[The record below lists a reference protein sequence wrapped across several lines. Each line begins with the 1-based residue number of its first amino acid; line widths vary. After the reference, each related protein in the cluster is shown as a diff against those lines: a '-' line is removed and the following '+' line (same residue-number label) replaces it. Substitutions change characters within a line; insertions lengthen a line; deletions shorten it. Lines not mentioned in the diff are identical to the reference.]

1 MAEYHQAH
9 AELIIERNATRNFV
23 LNVLDGGFFYLGL
36 SLISRYTVLP
46 LLVERLTGE
55 RWMQGLI
62 PMLAQTGWFLP
73 GLFLAPLV
81 ASLPRRKPMVL
92 LATLGERLPILGIG
106 LLLFFMPQ
114 LPALTLL
121 SIFFVLFGIHAFS
134 SGFASIP
141 WQDFIARIIP
151 GNRWGI
157 FFGVQSGLGGLLG
170 FGGALVAAWA
180 LTQWPFPQSVGVL
193 ALMCFAAMVV
203 SFVCLASTVE
213 PAMQPV
219 PRQSISSF
227 LQGVWPLLQRDRRF
241 RSFLIA
247 RAGIALGLLG
257 HNFLTASALERFGL
271 KDSDVAPFTAALFAA
286 QAVADLILGWLADR
300 WGHKQVLEISTVMG
314 VLALILAVIAP
325 TPLWFILI
333 FVLVGATQAGYQLSG
348 FTLVMGFS
356 EPAERPTYIGVA
368 NTAMAP
374 VTIAGPLLAGG
385 LAELAG
391 YNTLFVVLIAVAI
404 AGLAM
409 LHWQVRHV
417 KDEQVKPAG

>member
-1 MAEYHQAH
+1 MAEYHQAQ

-23 LNVLDGGFFYLGL
+23 LNVFDGGFFYLGL
-36 SLISRYTVLP
+36 SLVSRYTVLP
-46 LLVERLTGE
+46 LFIERLTGE
-55 RWMQGLI
+55 RWVQGLI

-92 LATLGERLPILGIG
+92 LATLGERLPMLALG
-106 LLLFFMPQ
+106 LMLFFVPD
-114 LPALTLL
+114 LPALTMLGL
-121 SIFFVLFGIHAFS
+121 FFALYAIHTFS

-157 FFGVQSGLGGLLG
+157 FFGVQSGFGGLLG
-170 FGGALVAAWA
+170 LGGAFIAAWV

-193 ALMCFAAMVV
+193 ALLCFASMVI

-219 PRQSISSF
+219 PRQSIGSF
-227 LQGVWPLLQRDRRF
+227 LQGVLPLLKRDPRF

-257 HNFLTASALERFGL
+257 HNFLTAAALERFGL
-271 KDSDVAPFTAALFAA
+271 KDSEIAPFTAALFAA
-286 QAVADLILGWLADR
+286 QAAADLILGWLADR
-300 WGHKQVLEISTVMG
+300 WGHKQVLEVSTGLGIIS
-314 VLALILAVIAP
+314 LILAVVAP
-325 TPLWFILI
+325 TPVWFILI

-348 FTLVMGFS
+348 FTMVMGFS
-356 EPAERPTYIGVA
+356 TPAERPTYIGVA

-374 VTIAGPLLAGG
+374 VTIAGPLLAGW

-391 YNTLFVVLIAVAI
+391 YNALFIVLTLVAVG
-404 AGLAM
+404 GLAM
-409 LHWQVRHV
+409 LHWQVRHALPV
-417 KDEQVKPAG
+417 EAA